1 MSKPAIGLMGYDV
14 LDNSACKGL
23 CLIGVSVVGYNY
35 LVFFHIN
42 ILHFSVLFVLPALAP
57 QNPN

>member
-35 LVFFHIN
+35 YLDLLQETF
-42 ILHFSVLFVLPALAP
+42 A
-57 QNPN
+57 

>member
-23 CLIGVSVVGYNY
+23 CLIGVSVVGY
-35 LVFFHIN
+35 LGSAIKVI
-42 ILHFSVLFVLPALAP
+42 SVQQPR
-57 QNPN
+57 